1 MNSRYVLS
9 KANATFKTSHR
20 QYNSSQ
26 GEVIIT
32 LVSMLFTFCSSLVVS
47 KDLKK
52 KCQFVS
58 VVRGNSKERSF
69 LAHTEPGLKEGEHR
83 SRCQHHKESWGHL
96 VTSSSRTK
104 ILATLGLINE
114 PFHDSL
120 LHLLC
125 FCIHKAV
132 WISSEHPTT
141 VHTEKFVY
149 FLMLV
154 SPTSIDTA
162 GRQGLSTLCCSLL
175 YLWQPAQ
182 CQDTLR
188 DGVVIER
195 LYEWEK

>member
-26 GEVIIT
+26 GEVITT
-32 LVSMLFTFCSSLVVS
+32 LLSMLFSFCSSSVVS

-58 VVRGNSKERSF
+58 VAQGNSQERSF

-104 ILATLGLINE
+104 ILATLGLISE
-114 PFHDSL
+114 TFHDSL
-120 LHLLC
+120 YC
-125 FCIHKAV
+125 
-132 WISSEHPTT
+132 
-141 VHTEKFVY
+141 
-149 FLMLV
+149 LV
-154 SPTSIDTA
+154 S
-162 GRQGLSTLCCSLL
+162 C
-175 YLWQPAQ
+175 
-182 CQDTLR
+182 
-188 DGVVIER
+188 
-195 LYEWEK
+195 